1 MATTGILRSR
11 RSAAQL
17 HAIASVERE
26 IRAIDPAAG
35 RKYLRDFRDAYRS
48 YQKVLTP
55 SDVRHQIANAGIV
68 LVGDYHA
75 LPNSQGYLASL
86 LRDPELHQ
94 RPVVLGVETIF
105 SRNQHILDEW
115 FRAEIDEDELRQRI
129 RFELDWGYDWPPFY
143 ELLSAARDHG
153 ASIYGLDCMPRDDL
167 RKIGARDRHAADKIA
182 ELRRRHP
189 GALILVL
196 FGESHL
202 APQHLPALLQQR
214 LPAEPMLTVLQ
225 NVDAL
230 YWRAAGE
237 ASDHVEAVEVRKTV
251 RENVLCVFNATPL
264 EKYENYRL
272 CLERWGRNDNDH
284 SAPDLGPTLYNLI
297 DGMVRFLGINQYSAH
312 NTTQPRLLVDLMPEV
327 YSRSSDALLRRL
339 LSRQGFTAEHRRS
352 LLRQVRERGSVY
364 LTPINAVY
372 VRHFRMTSS
381 AEDATRFLHQACRG
395 LPNLSNGKALAPH
408 TAPHAAPVAQSL
420 ARDDAFYMA
429 VFEHAL
435 AFLGSRILH
444 PARPALRDAD
454 IADLFDVTR
463 EDLEHQTSLPF
474 ADAVEAL
481 DFLIQ
486 HREHVL
492 RYNHIYNHRSR
503 RQPSVPESL
512 APAPAFTGR
521 QYEYV
526 AQQLGYLTGNDLY
539 DAYLEG
545 RLTTAA
551 LRKLFLTHIEQPGV
565 AREAYVQLRARLRQY
580 RDRVMTHTVEGRRFA
595 RPAGRGRRFPRNFY
609 EMSR

>member
-1 MATTGILRSR
+1 MSTTGVLRSR

-26 IRAIDPAAG
+26 IRAVDPASG
-35 RKYLRDFRDAYRS
+35 RKYLRDFREAYCS
-48 YQKVLTP
+48 YQSVLTAN
-55 SDVRHQIANAGIV
+55 DVRREIVKAGTV

-75 LPNSQGYLASL
+75 LPNSQRYLASL
-86 LRDPELHQ
+86 LRDFELHQ

-105 SRNQHILDEW
+105 SRDQHILDEW
-115 FRAEIDEDELRQRI
+115 LRREIDEEELRHRI
-129 RFELDWGYDWPPFY
+129 RFELDWGYDWTPFY

-153 ASIYGLDCMPRDDL
+153 GSIYGLDCMPREDL
-167 RKIGARDRHAADKIA
+167 RKIGARDRHAADKIS
-182 ELRRRHP
+182 ELRQRHP
-189 GALILVL
+189 DALIIVL

-202 APQHLPALLQQR
+202 APQHLPAILQQR
-214 LPAEPMLTVLQ
+214 LPAEPVLIVLQ

-230 YWRAAGE
+230 YWHAAGE
-237 ASDHVEAVEVRKTV
+237 ARDHVEAVEVRKDD

-272 CLERWGRNDNDH
+272 CLDRWRRNDKDH

-297 DGMVRFLGINQYSAH
+297 DGLVRFLGINQYSPH
-312 NTTQPRLLVDLMPEV
+312 NTTQPKLLVDLMPEV

-339 LSRQGFTAEHRRS
+339 LSRKGFTADRRRS

-372 VRHFRMTSS
+372 VRQFRMSTA

-395 LPNLSNGKALAPH
+395 LPNICNSKVLTHHSAPNAARLPQSPALDK
-408 TAPHAAPVAQSL
+408 
-420 ARDDAFYMA
+420 DDAFYMT

-435 AFLGSRILH
+435 AFFGSRILH

-454 IADLFDVTR
+454 ITELFEVTR
-463 EDLEHQTSLPF
+463 EDLEYQTALPF

-481 DFLIQ
+481 NFLTRCRARDFSAAQ
-486 HREHVL
+486 
-492 RYNHIYNHRSR
+492 
-503 RQPSVPESL
+503 
-512 APAPAFTGR
+512 APDFTNR
-521 QYEYV
+521 KYEYV
-526 AQQLGYLTGNDLY
+526 AEQLGYLTGNDLY

-565 AREAYVQLRARLRQY
+565 AREAYIQLRTRL
-580 RDRVMTHTVEGRRFA
+580 E
-595 RPAGRGRRFPRNFY
+595 
-609 EMSR
+609 SK

>member
-26 IRAIDPAAG
+26 IRAIDPASG
-35 RKYLRDFRDAYRS
+35 RKYLRDFREAYRS
-48 YQKVLTP
+48 YEKVLAAG
-55 SDVRHQIANAGIV
+55 DVRREIAKAGIV

-75 LPNSQGYLASL
+75 LPNSQRYLASL
-86 LRDPELHQ
+86 LCDLRRRH

-105 SRNQHILDEW
+105 SRDQHILDEW
-115 FRAEIDEDELRQRI
+115 FRGEIDEAELRQRV
-129 RFELDWGYDWPPFY
+129 RFELDWGYDWTPFY

-153 ASIYGLDCMPRDDL
+153 VCIYGLDCMPREDL
-167 RKIGARDRHAADKIA
+167 RKIGARDRHAADKIT
-182 ELRRRHP
+182 EIRQRHP
-189 GALILVL
+189 DALILVL

-202 APQHLPALLQQR
+202 APQHLPAVLQRQ
-214 LPAEPMLTVLQ
+214 LPADPMLTVLQ

-237 ASDHVEAVEVRKTV
+237 AHDRVEAVQVRKNV
-251 RENVLCVFNATPL
+251 RENIFCVFNATPL
-264 EKYENYRL
+264 EKYEHYRL
-272 CLERWGRNDNDH
+272 CLDRWGRNAKDH

-297 DGMVRFLGINQYSAH
+297 DGMVRFLGINQYSPH

-339 LSRQGFTAEHRRS
+339 LSSKGFTAEHRRS

-372 VRHFRMTSS
+372 VRNFRMTSS

-395 LPNLSNGKALAPH
+395 LPNLCNGKAAPN
-408 TAPHAAPVAQSL
+408 AAPGANSL
-420 ARDDAFYMA
+420 DKNDAFYMA

-435 AFLGSRILH
+435 AFLGSRILY

-463 EDLEHQTSLPF
+463 EDLELQTSLPF
-474 ADAVEAL
+474 VDAVGAL

-486 HREHVL
+486 HRQSSTL
-492 RYNHIYNHRSR
+492 
-503 RQPSVPESL
+503 ESF
-512 APAPAFTGR
+512 APAPGFTGR
-521 QYEYV
+521 KYEYV
-526 AQQLGYLTGNDLY
+526 AEQLGYLAGNDLY

-545 RLTTAA
+545 RLTTPA
-551 LRKLFLTHIEQPGV
+551 LRKLFLTHIEEPRV
-565 AREAYVQLRARLRQY
+565 AREAYAQLRTRLGSEQR
-580 RDRVMTHTVEGRRFA
+580 A
-595 RPAGRGRRFPRNFY
+595 
-609 EMSR
+609 

>member
-17 HAIASVERE
+17 HALASVERE
-26 IRAIDPAAG
+26 IRAIDPVAG
-35 RKYLRDFRDAYRS
+35 RKYLRDFREAYRS

-75 LPNSQGYLASL
+75 LPNSQRYLASV

-115 FRAEIDEDELRQRI
+115 FRAEVDEDELRQRI
-129 RFELDWGYDWPPFY
+129 RFDLDWGYDWPPFY
-143 ELLSAARDHG
+143 ELLAAARDHG
-153 ASIYGLDCMPRDDL
+153 ASIYGLDCMPREDL

-237 ASDHVEAVEVRKTV
+237 AGDHVEAVEVRNEV
-251 RENVLCVFNATPL
+251 RKDVRKNVLCVFNATPL

-272 CLERWGRNDNDH
+272 CLDRWGRNDNDH
-284 SAPDLGPTLYNLI
+284 SPPDLGPTLYNLI

-339 LSRQGFTAEHRRS
+339 LSRKGFTAEHRRS

-372 VRHFRMTSS
+372 VRQFRMTSS

-395 LPNLSNGKALAPH
+395 LPNLSNGKALAP
-408 TAPHAAPVAQSL
+408 PAAPYVAPVGQPL

-492 RYNHIYNHRSR
+492 RYNHSYKQRSR
-503 RQPSVPESL
+503 RQPSAPESF

-545 RLTTAA
+545 RLTTAS

-565 AREAYVQLRARLRQY
+565 AREAYVHLRAHLR
-580 RDRVMTHTVEGRRFA
+580 
-595 RPAGRGRRFPRNFY
+595 
-609 EMSR
+609 

>member
-1 MATTGILRSR
+1 MATTSILRSR

-35 RKYLRDFRDAYRS
+35 RKYLRDFREAYRS
-48 YQKVLTP
+48 YEKVLAL
-55 SDVRHQIANAGIV
+55 SDVSTEIAKAGIV

-75 LPNSQGYLASL
+75 LPSSHRYLASL
-86 LRDPELHQ
+86 LRVPDFRP

-105 SRNQHILDEW
+105 SRDQHILEEW
-115 FRAEIDEDELRQRI
+115 HRGEIDEDELRQRI
-129 RFELDWGYDWPPFY
+129 RFDLDWGYDWTPFY
-143 ELLSAARDHG
+143 ELLSAAREHG
-153 ASIYGLDCMPRDDL
+153 TSIYGLDCMPREDL
-167 RKIGARDRHAADKIA
+167 RKIGARDRHAADKITG
-182 ELRRRHP
+182 LRQRHSN
-189 GALILVL
+189 ALIMVL

-202 APQHLPALLQQR
+202 APQHLPALLQQQ

-237 ASDHVEAVEVRKTV
+237 ASDRVEAVQVRKDV

-272 CLERWGRNDNDH
+272 CLDRWGRSDSDNDRH
-284 SAPDLGPTLYNLI
+284 APDLGPTLYNLV
-297 DGMVRFLGINQYSAH
+297 DGMVRFLGINQYSSH

-327 YSRSSDALLRRL
+327 YSRSSDALLRQL
-339 LSRQGFTAEHRRS
+339 LSRKGFTAERRRS

-372 VRHFRMTSS
+372 VRQFRMTSS

-395 LPNLSNGKALAPH
+395 LPNLCNGKP
-408 TAPHAAPVAQSL
+408 TAPAPGTESL
-420 ARDDAFYMA
+420 DKDDAFYMA

-435 AFLGSRILH
+435 AFFGSRILH

-454 IADLFDVTR
+454 LADLFDVTR
-463 EDLEHQTSLPF
+463 EDLEQQTSLPF
-474 ADAVEAL
+474 ADAVETL
-481 DFLIQ
+481 DFLTR
-486 HREHVL
+486 HREQDF
-492 RYNHIYNHRSR
+492 RAA
-503 RQPSVPESL
+503 Q
-512 APAPAFTGR
+512 APAFTGR
-521 QYEYV
+521 KHEY
-526 AQQLGYLTGNDLY
+526 AAEQLGYLTGNDLY

-551 LRKLFLTHIEQPGV
+551 LRRLFLTHIEQPGV
-565 AREAYVQLRARLRQY
+565 AREAYIQLRTRLCS
-580 RDRVMTHTVEGRRFA
+580 GRRV
-595 RPAGRGRRFPRNFY
+595 
-609 EMSR
+609 

>member
-26 IRAIDPAAG
+26 IRALDPAAG
-35 RKYLRDFRDAYRS
+35 RKYLRDFREAYRS
-48 YQKVLTP
+48 YEKVLAP
-55 SDVRHQIANAGIV
+55 SDVRHEIAQAGTV

-75 LPNSQGYLASL
+75 LPNSQRYLASL
-86 LRDPELHQ
+86 LRDPELRQ
-94 RPVVLGVETIF
+94 RPAVLGVEIVF
-105 SRNQHILDEW
+105 ARDQHILDEW
-115 FRAEIDEDELRQRI
+115 FRGEIDEEELRQRI
-129 RFELDWGYDWPPFY
+129 RFELDWGYDWAPFY
-143 ELLSAARDHG
+143 ELLCAARERG
-153 ASIYGLDCMPRDDL
+153 ACIYGLDCMPREDL

-182 ELRRRHP
+182 DMRRRHSD
-189 GALILVL
+189 ALILVL

-214 LPAEPMLTVLQ
+214 LPAEPVLTVLQ

-237 ASDHVEAVEVRKTV
+237 ARDHVEAVQVRKDI

-272 CLERWGRNDNDH
+272 CLDRWGRNDNH
-284 SAPDLGPTLYNLI
+284 HGAPDLGPTFYNLI
-297 DGMVRFLGINQYSAH
+297 DGMVRFLGINQYSPH
-312 NTTQPRLLVDLMPEV
+312 NTTQPKLLVDLMPEV

-339 LSRQGFTAEHRRS
+339 LSRQGFTGAHRRS

-372 VRHFRMTSS
+372 VRQFRMTSS

-395 LPNLSNGKALAPH
+395 LPNLSGGKTSAKHTAAQTIPGAKALDK
-408 TAPHAAPVAQSL
+408 
-420 ARDDAFYMA
+420 DDAFYMA

-435 AFLGSRILH
+435 AFFGSRILH

-454 IADLFDVTR
+454 IAELFDVTR

-474 ADAVEAL
+474 ADAVEVL
-481 DFLIQ
+481 DFLTQ
-486 HREHVL
+486 
-492 RYNHIYNHRSR
+492 R
-503 RQPSVPESL
+503 RQAGAVESVT
-512 APAPAFTGR
+512 PAPAFTGR
-521 QYEYV
+521 KYEY
-526 AQQLGYLTGNDLY
+526 AAEQLGYLTGTDLY
-539 DAYLEG
+539 DTYLEG
-545 RLTTAA
+545 RLTTVA

-565 AREAYVQLRARLRQY
+565 ACQAYVQLRTRL
-580 RDRVMTHTVEGRRFA
+580 HAGRRA
-595 RPAGRGRRFPRNFY
+595 
-609 EMSR
+609 

>member
-26 IRAIDPAAG
+26 IRAIDPASR
-35 RKYLRDFRDAYRS
+35 RKYLRDFREAYRS
-48 YQKVLTP
+48 YQKVLAR
-55 SDVRHQIANAGIV
+55 SDVRHEIAKAGIV

-75 LPNSQGYLASL
+75 LPNSQRYPASL

-94 RPVVLGVETIF
+94 RPLVLGVETIF
-105 SRNQHILDEW
+105 SRDQHILDEW
-115 FRAEIDEDELRQRI
+115 FRGEIDEGELRQRI
-129 RFELDWGYDWPPFY
+129 RFELDWGYEWAPFY

-153 ASIYGLDCMPRDDL
+153 ASIYGLDCMPREDL

-182 ELRRRHP
+182 DLRRRHP
-189 GALILVL
+189 DALIVVL

-202 APQHLPALLQQR
+202 APQHLPALLRRQ

-237 ASDHVEAVEVRKTV
+237 ASDHIEAVQVRKDD

-272 CLERWGRNDNDH
+272 CLARWGRNDDDH
-284 SAPDLGPTLYNLI
+284 SPPDLRPTLYNLI
-297 DGMVRFLGINQYSAH
+297 DGMVRFLGINQYSSH
-312 NTTQPRLLVDLMPEV
+312 NTTQPKLLVDLMPEV
-327 YSRSSDALLRRL
+327 HTRSSDALLRRL
-339 LSRQGFTAEHRRS
+339 LSRKGFTAEHRRS

-364 LTPINAVY
+364 LTPINSVY
-372 VRHFRMTSS
+372 VREFRMTSS

-395 LPNLSNGKALAPH
+395 LPNLSNGKALA
-408 TAPHAAPVAQSL
+408 TAPHAPGTQPL
-420 ARDDAFYMA
+420 DKDDAFYM
-429 VFEHAL
+429 VVLEHAL
-435 AFLGSRILH
+435 AFFGSRILH
-444 PARPALRDAD
+444 PARPAVRDTG
-454 IADLFDVTR
+454 IANLFDVTR

-481 DFLIQ
+481 DFLTE
-486 HREHVL
+486 HREQDL
-492 RYNHIYNHRSR
+492 RAA
-503 RQPSVPESL
+503 QVP
-512 APAPAFTGR
+512 ACTGR
-521 QYEYV
+521 KYEYV
-526 AQQLGYLTGNDLY
+526 AEQLGYLTGNDLY

-565 AREAYVQLRARLRQY
+565 ACEAYVQLRTRLRS
-580 RDRVMTHTVEGRRFA
+580 GRR
-595 RPAGRGRRFPRNFY
+595 G
-609 EMSR
+609 